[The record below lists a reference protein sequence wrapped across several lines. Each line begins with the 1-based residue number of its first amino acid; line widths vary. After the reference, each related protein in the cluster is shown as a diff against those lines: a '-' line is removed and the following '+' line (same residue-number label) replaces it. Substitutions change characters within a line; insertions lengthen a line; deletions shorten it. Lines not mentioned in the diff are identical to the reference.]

1 MKTQT
6 PSPASGTRALLALL
20 VVASLFVLLVS
31 PLCATEACPMG
42 EHAERVGCDPLDS
55 GCCQTQGAPAVDTPQ
70 ALPPALAASPVG
82 AEAGEGVRPALPA
95 QIKEALAL
103 PAILQGI
110 GLHAF
115 LEVFL
120 I

>member
-6 PSPASGTRALLALL
+6 PSPASIPRASLALL

-31 PLCATEACPMG
+31 PLCATAACPMG
-42 EHAERVGCDPLDS
+42 EHAERMGCEPLDG

-70 ALPPALAASPVG
+70 ALPPALASSPVG

-95 QIKEALAL
+95 LLADSPAL
-103 PAILQGI
+103 PAFRQGI